1 MAEYIYTMMGV
12 SKTVP
17 PNREII
23 KDISLS
29 FFPGAKIGVLG
40 LNGAGKSTVLRIMA
54 GIDHEYSGEA
64 RPQPGIK
71 IGYLPQEP
79 QLEDDKTV
87 RENVE
92 AGMGDV
98 KELLT
103 EFDAVN
109 MQFAEPM
116 SDDEMNDLL
125 AKQAELQ
132 EQIDAAN
139 GWDLDRTMNM
149 AAEAL
154 RLPPWDAE
162 VKNLSGGEK
171 RRVAL
176 CQLLLSAPDML
187 LLDEPTNHLDL
198 EGVLWLEQ
206 FVQQVSMAVVFVT
219 HDRRFLEST
228 ATRIVELSKAYP
240 GGAFEVTGNYT
251 EFVKRKDAFLDAQ
264 RAAQTSIASKVR
276 RDTAWLNQGIQGRQ
290 TRNKTQVA
298 AAADRRDELKATTDR
313 NDAPSQTAS
322 FAFKSTDRKTKK
334 LLSLEGVSK
343 SMGEKHLFKSLS
355 ITLTPG

>member
-54 GIDHEYSGEA
+54 GIDKEFSGEA

-79 QLEDDKTV
+79 QLDDDQSV

-98 KELLT
+98 KQLLAD
-103 EFDAVN
+103 FDEIN
-109 MQFAEPM
+109 MKFAEPM
-116 SDDEMNDLL
+116 SDDEMNELL
-125 AKQAELQ
+125 ARQAELQ
-132 EQIDAAN
+132 EQIDTAN
-139 GWDLDRTMNM
+139 GWDMDRTMNM

-176 CQLLLSAPDML
+176 CKLLLSSPDML
-187 LLDEPTNHLDL
+187 LLDEPTNHLDA
-198 EGVLWLEQ
+198 ETVAWLERYLHD
-206 FVQQVSMAVVFVT
+206 FTGTIVAVT
-219 HDRRFLEST
+219 HDR
-228 ATRIVELSKAYP
+228 Y
-240 GGAFEVTGNYT
+240 
-251 EFVKRKDAFLDAQ
+251 FLDN
-264 RAAQTSIASKVR
+264 AA
-276 RDTAWLNQGIQGRQ
+276 
-290 TRNKTQVA
+290 
-298 AAADRRDELKATTDR
+298 E
-313 NDAPSQTAS
+313 
-322 FAFKSTDRKTKK
+322 
-334 LLSLEGVSK
+334 
-343 SMGEKHLFKSLS
+343 
-355 ITLTPG
+355 